1 MARSNFY
8 DGVYAEANRT
18 NEANGRSWHIPAAS
32 RRRAF
37 YVVTAVQLIACS
49 SVVGLFWAVLS

>member
-1 MARSNFY
+1 MTDQFY
-8 DGVYAEANRT
+8 DGVRMEASRT
-18 NEANGRSWHIPAAS
+18 NQAAGRSFHIPAAS